1 MELICT
7 TRVRKQETDMWFRYF
22 ITFLDI
28 LMCLCILFFAFV
40 KRDKFSIIGFG
51 TMILAYAGSAFLM
64 WN

>member
-7 TRVRKQETDMWFRYF
+7 TRVRKQEIDMWFRYF

-28 LMCLCILFFAFV
+28 VMCLCILFFAKD
-40 KRDKFSIIGFG
+40 KRDKASVIGFG
-51 TMILAYAGSAFLM
+51 TMVLAYAGSVFLM

>member
-1 MELICT
+1 
-7 TRVRKQETDMWFRYF
+7 MWFRYF

-28 LMCLCILFFAFV
+28 VMCLILISFTESLTWEKNKA
-40 KRDKFSIIGFG
+40 SIIGFG

>member
-7 TRVRKQETDMWFRYF
+7 TKEKKQGIDMWFRYF

-28 LMCLCILFFAFV
+28 LMCLCILFFART
-40 KRDKFSIIGFG
+40 KHDKASIVGFG
-51 TMILAYAGSAFLM
+51 AMFLAYAGSVFLM

>member
-1 MELICT
+1 
-7 TRVRKQETDMWFRYF
+7 MWFKYF

-28 LMCLCILFFAFV
+28 VMCLCILFFARD
-40 KRDKFSIIGFG
+40 KRDKASVIGFG